1 MSLKAKGLWSLGLS
15 VALLGG
21 LSAQSPAPAGSTQQ
35 PPPLRQPEN
44 PTFRVQIDLV
54 TNDIIVRDQKGQF
67 VPDLKRDEFEVYEDG
82 VKQDISSMTVVTGGR
97 VTNLLAPPP
106 PPPPE
111 GIILPP
117 TRQVNDTSGRIFVF
131 FVDDLHMEFGE
142 TARVRD
148 LFKRIEKNL
157 LHDGDMWGMVSTGT
171 SSISIDMTYD
181 KNRFESAIKKITG
194 NGLTATDIIQGSSG
208 GNGPQEIRYRANVA
222 FKTVAELLDGLDKV
236 HNRRKA
242 VVYVSSGYDFN
253 PYQDARLGLMDPS
266 SGFQQ
271 NQMAQMANTSSDG
284 SGGSSPSEYDRLQRK
299 QPEEFADADLAQ
311 QLGELTRSANR
322 ANTTFYTI
330 DPRGLVGGSDIGE
343 NLDPMAFQEFTRK
356 TQDSLRVLAEETGGV
371 AVVNQNDF
379 DKALKRIDAET
390 SDYYVLGYYS
400 SNPDPLKRRRQLE
413 VRTTRKGL
421 SIWSRKEYVLKPP
434 PSSAPSSSKKPVTIG
449 GRP

>member
-1 MSLKAKGLWSLGLS
+1 MSLKANGFWSIGLS
-15 VALLGG
+15 IALLGG
-21 LSAQSPAPAGSTQQ
+21 LSAQTPAPATPAPQQ
-35 PPPLRQPEN
+35 PET

-67 VPDLKRDEFEVYEDG
+67 VPDLKKDEFEVYEDG

-117 TRQVNDTSGRIFVF
+117 SRQANDTSGRIFVF
-131 FVDDLHMEFGE
+131 FVDDLHMEFSE

-148 LFKRIEKNL
+148 LFKRIQKNL

-194 NGLTATDIIQGSSG
+194 NGLTATDIIQGQSG
-208 GNGPQEIRYRANVA
+208 SNGPQEIRYRAHVA
-222 FKTVAELLDGLDKV
+222 FKTAADLLDGLDKV

-253 PYQDARLGLMDPS
+253 PYQDARFGLMSPS

-271 NQMAQMANTSSDG
+271 NESAQMMNAAGDG
-284 SGGSSPSEYDRLQRK
+284 STTPDDYNRRQRTAG
-299 QPEEFADADLAQ
+299 EEFADADLALE
-311 QLGELTRSANR
+311 LGELTRSANR

-343 NLDPMAFQEFTRK
+343 NLDPVAFQEFTRK

-413 VRTTRKGL
+413 VRVSRKGL
-421 SIWSRKEYVLKPP
+421 DVWSRKEYVLRPP
-434 PSSAPSSSKKPVTIG
+434 PSPAPTSSRRPVAIG